1 MGIYQHIKRAS
12 GSSIKLI
19 VIGALTDLAISATKS
34 TVKYL
39 EAKGPELAEKTV
51 IVVKNTGSTLSKSTK
66 YKLNKSS
73 ENRKL
78 KKITR
83 QTAKEAKQQE
93 KQTITKLKAEIRD
106 LKKQLKQTK

>member
-12 GSSIKLI
+12 GSSMKLI

-39 EAKGPELAEKTV
+39 EANGPELAEKTI
-51 IVVKNTGSTLSKSTK
+51 IVVKNTSSTLSKSTK
-66 YKLNKSS
+66 YKLTKTS

-78 KKITR
+78 KKITK
-83 QTAKEAKQQE
+83 QAAKESKQQE
-93 KQTITKLKAEIRD
+93 KQTITKLKSEIRE
-106 LKKQLKQTK
+106 LKKQLKNSN